1 MVERLG
7 FKVKTL
13 NKDEQMDE
21 TDFLLSSESNKKRL
35 LQSVE
40 NVKNATHLTAI
51 DLDEIKKQY
60 QI

>member
-1 MVERLG
+1 
-7 FKVKTL
+7 
-13 NKDEQMDE
+13 MDE